1 MNKNRKD
8 NVELMEHFYYM
19 RGDDRLNKELTK
31 EEYNQRLLKEEK
43 IAREIL
49 QYAKDE
55 NMNMNDDHDYYDLR
69 DFISNIFQH
78 IYITKELLK
87 EFVSVFGM
95 MKEMKLYASLNYP
108 STIDIFKHNV
118 KQLEQS
124 KIDFKLI
131 YVPCCT
137 NKSTTTYLK
146 RKKYNCIE
154 FAD

>member
-1 MNKNRKD
+1 MTKYRKD
-8 NVELMEHFYYM
+8 NVELREHFYYM
-19 RGDDRLNKELTK
+19 RDDDRLNKELTK

-78 IYITKELLK
+78 IYITKELLR
-87 EFVSVFGM
+87 EFVSVFAM
-95 MKEMKLYASLNYP
+95 MKEMKLYADLNYP

-131 YVPCCT
+131 YVPCRT
-137 NKSTTTYLK
+137 NKSTATYLK